1 MNNGFAIAIDG
12 PVASG
17 KGTLAPSLAKTLKG
31 FYLDTGAMYRC
42 VALYSIQQNIDPNNK
57 NVIEKLCR
65 EIEIGF
71 KEGKTFMDGKDVS
84 EKIRTSD
91 VSRISPVIAGF
102 NGVREELIKKQKEIT
117 RQELEAGRIVVVEGR
132 DIATIVLPDAEF
144 KLYLTASVESRAK
157 RRQMQLAGQ
166 GEKIDLEEVLH
177 DTNERDKK
185 DIEINKTLVK
195 DPNEHGYEV
204 LDNSGMTQEETLN
217 SALDLLRKKGL
228 IS

>member
-1 MNNGFAIAIDG
+1 MNKGFAIAIDG

-17 KGTLAPSLAKTLKG
+17 KGTLAPSLARKLKG

-65 EIEIGF
+65 EIEISF
-71 KEGKTFMDGKDVS
+71 KDSSTFMDGKDVS

-102 NGVREELIKKQKEIT
+102 GGVREELIKKQKEIT
-117 RQELEAGRIVVVEGR
+117 RQELDSGKIVVVEGR

-144 KLYLTASVESRAK
+144 KLYLTASVEARAK

-166 GEKIDLEEVLH
+166 GEKIDLEKVLQ

-185 DIEINKTLVK
+185 DMEINKTLVK
-195 DPNEHGYEV
+195 NPKEHGYHV
-204 LDNSGMTQEETLN
+204 LDNSGMTQDETLD

-228 IS
+228 I